1 MSLVNDALKRA
12 SEAHSRRAPTPVA
25 DLPLR
30 PVEPGTKPGI
40 GLVLPATL
48 LTIILAALISLVLA
62 RRSGGNTPNPPPVKS
77 GLLGITVAA
86 KSPPPL
92 HLAPAA
98 PVPVIAVESAPVPV
112 MPIALAQPNSSP
124 APTAVVA
131 PLRLQAVFYT
141 PPRPSAIISGKTVQV
156 GDSLRGLQVV
166 AIGSSSALLQGANQT
181 NFLTLE

>member
-12 SEAHSRRAPTPVA
+12 TEAHNRRTPAPVA

-30 PVEPGTKPGI
+30 PVEPVTKPGI

-62 RRSGGNTPNPPPVKS
+62 KRSGKETPAPQPVKS
-77 GLLGITVAA
+77 ELLGITVAA

-92 HLAPAA
+92 DPAPVAPVVAVEPASVAAA
-98 PVPVIAVESAPVPV
+98 PIPSVQAIPVP
-112 MPIALAQPNSSP
+112 
-124 APTAVVA
+124 APPVVVA

-141 PPRPSAIISGKTVQV
+141 PPQPSAIISGKTVRV
-156 GDSLRGLQVV
+156 GDSLHGLQVV
-166 AIGSSSALLQGANQT
+166 AIGSSSALLMGASQT